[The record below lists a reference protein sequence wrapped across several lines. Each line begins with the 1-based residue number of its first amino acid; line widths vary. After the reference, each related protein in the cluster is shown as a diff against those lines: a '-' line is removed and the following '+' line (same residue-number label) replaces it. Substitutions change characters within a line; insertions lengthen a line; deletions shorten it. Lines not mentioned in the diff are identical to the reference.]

1 MKLTRRNALIGLGS
15 LVAGSGALVGTGAFS
30 SVEANRTV
38 SIGSAGDTS
47 ALLKIESG
55 SGASAGEITGT
66 DTTGNVDQFELSGSN
81 LNGDAVTEFNKA
93 IKITNTGA
101 EDVGLYVDDTTSD
114 IGSSEELDIEDS
126 GSDSTIIGS
135 GNSVDLKSSN
145 SVELDVVV
153 DLTGSSNAASNIPGE
168 ITIVADQSEY
178 SSA

>member
-38 SIGSAGDTS
+38 NIGSAGDTS
-47 ALLKIESG
+47 ALLNIESG

-66 DTTGNVDQFELSGSN
+66 DSSGNVSQFQLTADD

-101 EDVGLYVDDTTSD
+101 EDVGLYVDNTPSN
-114 IGSSEELDIEDS
+114 IGSGEELDIEK
-126 GSDSTIIGS
+126 GVNNTTVIGS
-135 GNSVDLKSSN
+135 GNSVNVFKDGGA
-145 SVELDVVV
+145 VELDVVV
-153 DLTGSSNAASNIPGE
+153 DLTGSNAASNIPDE
-168 ITIVADQSEY
+168 ITIVADQSQFTPP
-178 SSA
+178 

>member
-66 DTTGNVDQFELSGSN
+66 DSSGNVSQFELSGSN

-101 EDVGLYVDDTTSD
+101 ENVGLYVDDTSTSN

-126 GSDSTIIGS
+126 SSDGTIIGS
-135 GNSVDLKSSN
+135 GNSVDLTSGGG

-153 DLTGSSNAASNIPGE
+153 DLTGSNAASNIPGE
-168 ITIVADQSEY
+168 ITIVADQSQY
-178 SSA
+178 TA

>member
-38 SIGSAGDTS
+38 NIGSAGDTS

-55 SGASAGEITGT
+55 SGASAGEITGE
-66 DTTGNVDQFELSGSN
+66 DTTGQVDQFRLTADD

-93 IKITNTGA
+93 IKITNDGA
-101 EDVGLYVDDTTSD
+101 ENVGLYIDDSTDD

-126 GSDSTIIGS
+126 STDSTIIGS
-135 GNSVDLKSSN
+135 GNSVDLSKDS
-145 SVELDVVV
+145 SVELDVVI
-153 DLTGSSNAASNIPGE
+153 DLTDGKEAKSIPSE
-168 ITIVADQSEY
+168 ITIIAEQGEY
-178 SSA
+178 SG